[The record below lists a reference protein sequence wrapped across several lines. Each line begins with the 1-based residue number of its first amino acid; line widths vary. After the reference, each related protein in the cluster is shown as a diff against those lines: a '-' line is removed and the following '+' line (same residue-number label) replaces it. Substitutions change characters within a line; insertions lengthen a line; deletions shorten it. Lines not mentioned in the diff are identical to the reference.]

1 MIHLPRLALATT
13 VAAALCASGVT
24 GGLAAP
30 LPAEVRALWVTRA
43 SLTSVDTIQ
52 RMVAS
57 ASAHGFNT
65 LFVQVRGRGDAYY
78 NRGVEVRAPALIS
91 QPDAFDPLG
100 ETLARARDA
109 GLRVHAWINVNFVS
123 SATEL
128 PASREHVIYEHP
140 EWLMVP
146 REIAPEL
153 IPIDVRNPEYLGRLA
168 RWTRANSA
176 SVEGLYVSPI
186 HAGAH
191 DYAASIVADLV
202 RRYAVDGVHLDY
214 VRYPRA
220 DFDYSREAVRA
231 FAVEMGPQVA
241 AADRARVTALE
252 ALDPYAWPE
261 AYPEEWRLFR
271 QSRLTALVTRLRS
284 VARGIRPDV
293 IVSAAVVPDAEAA
306 IAEKF
311 QDWRTWLDNG
321 FIDALCPMA
330 YTQDSA
336 VFSEQIRAV
345 RALAGSKPVWAGIGA
360 YRLSAPETIANI
372 SAARRMGATGV
383 VLFSYDSLV
392 TPPNGPEY
400 LAAVGRGAF
409 SGS

>member
-1 MIHLPRLALATT
+1 MIHLRLALATS
-13 VAAALCASGVT
+13 VAAALC
-24 GGLAAP
+24 GLTSMRPAAAP
-30 LPAEVRALWVTRA
+30 VPAEVRALWVTRA
-43 SLTSVDTIQ
+43 SLTSVDAIQ

-78 NRGVEVRAPALIS
+78 NRGVEARAPALTS
-91 QPDAFDPLG
+91 QSDEFDPLA
-100 ETLARARDA
+100 ETLARAREA
-109 GLRVHAWINVNFVS
+109 GLRVHAWMNVNFVS

-128 PASREHVIYEHP
+128 PAAREHVIYQHP
-140 EWLMVP
+140 EWLMVA

-153 IPIDVRNPEYLGRLA
+153 IPIDARSPEYLGRLA
-168 RWTRANSA
+168 RWTRANSD

-202 RRYAVDGVHLDY
+202 QRYAVDGLHLDY

-231 FAVEMGPQVA
+231 FAAEAAPQVP
-241 AADRARVTALE
+241 AADRARVAALE
-252 ALDPYAWPE
+252 ELDPYAWPE
-261 AYPEEWRLFR
+261 AFPEQWRLFR

-284 VARGIRPDV
+284 TAVRIRPDV
-293 IVSAAVVPDAEAA
+293 IVSAAVGPDAEAA
-306 IAEKF
+306 IVDTF

-330 YTQDSA
+330 YTRDSA
-336 VFSEQIRAV
+336 VFSDQIRAV

-372 SAARRMGATGV
+372 SVARRLGATGV

-392 TPPNGPEY
+392 APPNGPDY